1 MADEPKAQELVGSLP
16 KQSSRRKGGKE
27 WDKKK
32 VLPSSKHCSLAETGM
47 PPNEVIA
54 RIAGKKKKKKKED
67 VMESR
72 KKDAGV
78 LTMRE

>member
-16 KQSSRRKGGKE
+16 KQSWRRKGDKE

-32 VLPSSKHCSLAETGM
+32 VLPSSKHRSLAETGM
-47 PPNEVIA
+47 PTNEVMA
-54 RIAGKKKKKKKED
+54 MGKKED

-78 LTMRE
+78 LTMKEWQFHAE